1 MHRFD
6 LLFYLCV
13 WQLMWWFRNT
23 SGALLTRTA
32 LSIRV
37 ETGSFFSKIKHHLTP
52 GGSTV
57 AVTLAW
63 MAAEHFLTFGTIN
76 QCCEILLLVV
86 KQCLTSLSSATA
98 PVVERGPNSP
108 SLHLAHIYI
117 YIYGSLWLSF
127 CERLY
132 TYTNTKVNF
141 CYLCFLTATSSHT
154 FPAPRYS

>member
-1 MHRFD
+1 
-6 LLFYLCV
+6 
-13 WQLMWWFRNT
+13 MWWFRNT
-23 SGALLTRTA
+23 SGVLLTRTV

-37 ETGSFFSKIKHHLTP
+37 ESGSFFSKIKHHLTP

-63 MAAEHFLTFGTIN
+63 MAAEQFLTFGTIN

-117 YIYGSLWLSF
+117 YMEAYGFPSVSVCIHIQIQKLTFATFAFSLPPLHTHPL
-127 CERLY
+127 RPGIL
-132 TYTNTKVNF
+132 NF
-141 CYLCFLTATSSHT
+141 DPHLFQMCK
-154 FPAPRYS
+154 R

>member
-23 SGALLTRTA
+23 SGVLLTRTA

-37 ETGSFFSKIKHHLTP
+37 ESGSFFSKIKHHLTP

-63 MAAEHFLTFGTIN
+63 MAAEHFLTFGIIN

-86 KQCLTSLSSATA
+86 KQCLTSLSSATVL
-98 PVVERGPNSP
+98 VVERGPNSP
-108 SLHLAHIYI
+108 SLHLAHIYV
-117 YIYGSLWLSF
+117 YGSLWLSF
-127 CERLY
+127 CECLY